1 MYYEKRN
8 LDEKYCKL
16 LIDLKK
22 EEDEN
27 IKNLLTLH
35 EDFIEIFGAM
45 FSKLSGEGKEEL
57 EKAYSTFQT
66 LLDEESRRY
75 GRAKAKLWED
85 YGE

>member
-35 EDFIEIFGAM
+35 EDFIEIFGAL
-45 FSKLSGEGKEEL
+45 FSRLEGEGKEDL

-66 LLDEESRRY
+66 LLDEESRRC
-75 GRAKAKLWED
+75 GRAKSKLWEE

>member
-16 LIDLKK
+16 LIGLKK
-22 EEDEN
+22 EEEEN

-35 EDFIEIFGAM
+35 EDFVEIFGAL
-45 FSKLSGEGKEEL
+45 FSKLEGEGKEEL

-66 LLDEESRRY
+66 LLDEESRRCW
-75 GRAKAKLWED
+75 RAKAKLWED